1 MEFADTGVMVAV
13 VVGYVNLSDLGGT
26 ALLSLNLHGK
36 RKHRHWFYAYLILI
50 KDPIIRR
57 DVVTIYVSLNFRVR
71 FTSIPVNFI
80 QI

>member
-1 MEFADTGVMVAV
+1 MEFADAGVMVAV

-57 DVVTIYVSLNFRVR
+57 DVVTISLNFRVR
-71 FTSIPVNFI
+71 FTSILVNFI

>member
-1 MEFADTGVMVAV
+1 MEFADTGVMVAI

-36 RKHRHWFYAYLILI
+36 RKHQHWFYAYLILI

-57 DVVTIYVSLNFRVR
+57 DVVTISLNFRVR
-71 FTSIPVNFI
+71 FTSILVNFI